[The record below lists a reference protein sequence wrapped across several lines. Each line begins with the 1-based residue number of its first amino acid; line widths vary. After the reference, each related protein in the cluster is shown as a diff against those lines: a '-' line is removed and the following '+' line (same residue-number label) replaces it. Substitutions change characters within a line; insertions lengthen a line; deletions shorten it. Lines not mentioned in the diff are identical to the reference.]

1 MRQPGKCSSLLR
13 LQRAFGS
20 LFQRAKPQ
28 CRRCKLESC
37 KYGIAIAGGNDAETL
52 NLSSSKL
59 QATAIKK
66 LDFAVTAKNAKA
78 LGKKG
83 PKKVDGIG
91 ASSAD
96 KMYEFLTTGTMQ
108 KLEEKRANAL

>member
-1 MRQPGKCSSLLR
+1 MSRTEPQLFFFSLL
-13 LQRAFGS
+13 
-20 LFQRAKPQ
+20 
-28 CRRCKLESC
+28 
-37 KYGIAIAGGNDAETL
+37 II
-52 NLSSSKL
+52 

-66 LDFAVTAKNAKA
+66 LEFAVTEKNAKE

-91 ASSAD
+91 ASSAA

-108 KLEEKRANAL
+108 KLEEKRENVL